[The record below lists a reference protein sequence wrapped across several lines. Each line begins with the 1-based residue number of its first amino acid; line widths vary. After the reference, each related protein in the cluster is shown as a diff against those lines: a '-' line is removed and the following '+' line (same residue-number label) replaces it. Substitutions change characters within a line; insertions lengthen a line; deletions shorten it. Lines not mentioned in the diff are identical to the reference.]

1 METQAKP
8 VSQEVAELLAKGE
21 ELIAQAESLLIEKN
35 GKKYPLD
42 EWITPAEYVRRFNLK
57 TTMVVSNWI
66 RRGIIPS
73 ENILHIPELNDLRL
87 IKAVPY
93 HE

>member
-1 METQAKP
+1 METQTKS
-8 VSQEVAELLAKGE
+8 VSKEVADLLAKGE
-21 ELIAQAESLLIEKN
+21 ELITQAETLLIEKN
-35 GKKYPLD
+35 GEKYPLD
-42 EWITPAEYVRRFNLK
+42 EWITPAEYARQFNLK

-66 RRGIIPS
+66 RRGIIPP

-93 HE
+93 HD

>member
-1 METQAKP
+1 M
-8 VSQEVAELLAKGE
+8 AKGE
-21 ELIAQAESLLIEKN
+21 GLIAQAETLLIEKN
-35 GKKYPLD
+35 GEKYPLD
-42 EWITPAEYVRRFNLK
+42 EWVMPAEYARQFNLK

-66 RRGIIPS
+66 RHGVIPP

-93 HE
+93 HD